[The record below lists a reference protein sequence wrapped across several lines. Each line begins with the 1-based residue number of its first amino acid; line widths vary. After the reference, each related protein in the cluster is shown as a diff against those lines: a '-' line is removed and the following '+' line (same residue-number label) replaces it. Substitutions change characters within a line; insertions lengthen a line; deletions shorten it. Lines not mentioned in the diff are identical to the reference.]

1 MNVNTLFVSW
11 DMDAKGIMSALICRL
26 PAACHVG
33 DKMLR
38 FHDDEPAKS
47 LWIQTNKGRNSLGNY
62 DLYRL
67 VSAAMISRAC

>member
-1 MNVNTLFVSW
+1 MNINTLFVSW
-11 DMDAKGIMSALICRL
+11 EMDAKGIVSALICRL

-47 LWIQTNKGRNSLGNY
+47 LWIKRIRVAIPLGTTTFT
-62 DLYRL
+62 D
-67 VSAAMISRAC
+67 S

>member
-1 MNVNTLFVSW
+1 MNINTLFVSW
-11 DMDAKGIMSALICRL
+11 DMDAKGMMFALICRL

-47 LWIQTNKGRNSLGNY
+47 LLI
-62 DLYRL
+62 
-67 VSAAMISRAC
+67 